1 MSNENP
7 TSGTPAPQGSQR
19 APALGF
25 IFVTILLDVIGLG
38 LIIPVVPKLIR
49 QLTGEGLSR
58 ASEYSGWLTF
68 AYASAQF
75 CFAPVVGG
83 LSDKLGR
90 RPVLL
95 AALLGLGLDYVF
107 LSLAPTLGWLFVGRV
122 LAGITGA
129 SFTTATAYIADI
141 SPPEKRAQNFG
152 LVGAAFGVG
161 FIVGPA
167 LGGLLA
173 GYGAR
178 VPFVVAAGLSLC
190 NFLYGLLVL
199 PESLAPAQRRPFEWA
214 RANPVASLLRLRR
227 YPAALGLVAA
237 LVLIYLAGSAT
248 QSVWTF
254 YTMLKFGWT
263 EKAVGI
269 SLAVVGLFSGL
280 VQGGLVRVAIP
291 KLGAARAIVL
301 GLSCYVVGFVLFA
314 FAAKGWLMLVFLAPY
329 CLGGLAGPALQG
341 TISGQVPAN
350 AQGELQ
356 GSLTSLI
363 SATGVV
369 GPLLMTHL
377 FAHFT
382 GPAAPVYF
390 PGAPFL
396 LAAALTLVSVG
407 LAVRSLR
414 KHPPV
419 ALAAAGAPGT
429 AAA

>member
-1 MSNENP
+1 MSDKR
-7 TSGTPAPQGSQR
+7 S
-19 APALGF
+19 PALGF
-25 IFVTILLDVIGLG
+25 IFVTILIDVIGLG
-38 LIIPVVPKLIR
+38 IIIPVVPKLIQ

-68 AYASAQF
+68 AYAMAQF
-75 CFAPVVGG
+75 CCAPVIGG

-95 AALLGLGLDYVF
+95 AALLGLGLDYIF
-107 LSLAPTLGWLFVGRV
+107 LSFAPTLAWLFVGRV
-122 LAGITGA
+122 IAGITGA

-141 SPPEKRAQNFG
+141 STPEKRAQNFG
-152 LVGAAFGVG
+152 LVGAAFGIG
-161 FIVGPA
+161 FIIGPA
-167 LGGLLA
+167 VGGLLA
-173 GYGAR
+173 DFGSR
-178 VPFVVAAGLSLC
+178 VPFMVAAGLSLC
-190 NFLYGLLVL
+190 NFFYGFFVL
-199 PESLAPAQRRPFEWA
+199 PESLAPAKRRPFEWR
-214 RANPVASLLRLRR
+214 RANPVASLLRLGH
-227 YPAALGLVAA
+227 YPAVLGLVAA

-263 EKAVGI
+263 EKLVGI
-269 SLAVVGLFSGL
+269 SLAVIGLFSGL

-291 KLGAARAIVL
+291 RLGAARAIVV
-301 GLSCYVVGFVLFA
+301 GLLCYALGFVLFA
-314 FAAKGWLMLVFLAPY
+314 FASRGWLMLVFLAPY
-329 CLGGLAGPALQG
+329 CLGGISGPALQG

-350 AQGELQ
+350 EQGELQ

-369 GPLLMTHL
+369 GPLMMTYL
-377 FAHFT
+377 FAFFT
-382 GPAAPVYF
+382 RPTAPVQF

-396 LAAALTLVSVG
+396 LGAVLALASVG

-419 ALAAAGAPGT
+419 EASAPP
-429 AAA
+429 AEAIPAH